1 MAGVVLPDLKA
12 CAPDFY
18 FLNLAGTDR
27 FSWRLRSEPCM
38 NADEIAEFYHGDR
51 IKAVRDVC
59 HPGWLKLVDK
69 PGWVKEAH
77 EEQLVWKTAQ
87 SQPSSQVMDLEPS
100 SGGCKDAKL
109 AGKDASKC
117 SAGVSEGRDASK
129 CSAKLSAEDISDI
142 SPSSACSNGSR
153 TSPCPTA
160 HAHALSPALPRFFT
174 GKSCSIGDG
183 ENSHA
188 VVTGNIVP
196 TRWFT
201 GQSCKIDLM
210 PFERSSTMDKKPAMR
225 PRWADMEDTDEE
237 DSGGT
242 PRFCKKLTERS
253 FAENRQYTHLGRM
266 PCFDLPIQDTVENT
280 PDADTVNTI
289 AADAK
294 CGVRLDDMHH
304 DAQLVSEF
312 SINEQIVLK
321 PKRHQR
327 NRDLLQ
333 RKNKTQMCQYLAK
346 TGSCPFGSSCW
357 FAHSACELKE
367 QGNVEKKMPCFDLPN
382 QDTVENT
389 PKVDTFDQIAADEER
404 GARLDKHHDAQIS
417 NGFSINE
424 RVVLKP
430 KRHKR
435 NQDLLHQKNKTQ
447 MCQYMAKEG
456 SCPFGDKCWFA
467 HAASDLKGDFAIASG
482 KSPK

>member
-237 DSGGT
+237 DMSST
-242 PRFCKKLTERS
+242 PVFRKIPTEQS
-253 FAENRQYTHLGRM
+253 FDEKHLEIQLACM
-266 PCFDLPIQDTVENT
+266 PCSDQPNQSIVENT
-280 PDADTVNTI
+280 PEVDTIKVL
-289 AADAK
+289 AVDEPCAEP
-294 CGVRLDDMHH
+294 LDGKHH
-304 DAQLVSEF
+304 DAQFLCEPS
-312 SINEQIVLK
+312 SNEQVVLK
-321 PKRHQR
+321 PKRQKR
-327 NRDLLQ
+327 NRELLQ
-333 RKNKTQMCQYLAK
+333 RRNKTKMCQYMTNEGA
-346 TGSCPFGSSCW
+346 CAFGDSCW
-357 FAHSACELKE
+357 FAHSASDLKD
-367 QGNVEKKMPCFDLPN
+367 QGDAEKEIDP
-382 QDTVENT
+382 T
-389 PKVDTFDQIAADEER
+389 PPPPAKVQDEEV
-404 GARLDKHHDAQIS
+404 HHS
-417 NGFSINE
+417 E
-424 RVVLKP
+424 KVVQNPGKQ
-430 KRHKR
+430 KR
-435 NQDLLHQKNKTQ
+435 NKALLKKRNKTEFCRYLQ
-447 MCQYMAKEG
+447 DKGC
-456 SCPFGDKCWFA
+456 CPFSETCWFA
-467 HAASDLKGDFAIASG
+467 HSAEEIRTAVST
-482 KSPK
+482 

>member
-1 MAGVVLPDLKA
+1 MAEVVHSDSGTRSA
-12 CAPDFY
+12 EVY
-18 FLNLAGTDR
+18 ILNLAGTDR
-27 FSWRLRSEPCM
+27 YSWRLRSEPCM
-38 NADEIAEFYHGDR
+38 DADEIAEFRHGDR
-51 IKAVRDVC
+51 INAVRDVS
-59 HPGWLKLVDK
+59 HPGWLKLVDT

-77 EEQLVWKTAQ
+77 EQQLVWKTAQ
-87 SQPSSQVMDLEPS
+87 SQSNAQVADSEPTTS
-100 SGGCKDAKL
+100 GCKDDTDL

-117 SAGVSEGRDASK
+117 STELSSED
-129 CSAKLSAEDISDI
+129 LEDV
-142 SPSSACSNGSR
+142 SPSSSGSSGSQNSS
-153 TSPCPTA
+153 TPQGHT
-160 HAHALSPALPRFFT
+160 LSPALPRFFT
-174 GKSCSIGDG
+174 GKSCRIGD
-183 ENSHA
+183 ESSPHA
-188 VVTGNIVP
+188 LVTSSIAS

-210 PFERSSTMDKKPAMR
+210 PVEGSSIVDKKPSPHTAR